1 MDHIPGDTPND
12 IWAEVWEW
20 WSGLANYEQRPAPPG
35 EMKLGRIGELLGLLG
50 NPHLGPKV
58 IHITGTKGK
67 GSTAAMVESV
77 LRRAGKRTALFT
89 SPHLSDVTERF
100 QISGIPVTRLALAI
114 AVGKVRRALD
124 SQPLLFENHGP
135 PTFFEVATAAAF
147 LLFAQAGAEWVV
159 LEVGL
164 GGRLDSTNIC
174 APSACVI
181 TTIGLDHTKILG
193 GTIDLIAEEKAG
205 IIKPGVP
212 VISGVADPIAAKI
225 VRDRALESG
234 SEIWELGKE
243 FDVSGNDSPWW
254 EDHAPTPLATVQTP
268 KGIHEKLPCPL
279 VGAHQRSNLACAVAV
294 LEILGPQIGW
304 TKSNLLEGLKAT
316 RWPGRIEIV
325 DRRPLVILDGA
336 HNPDSAQCL
345 AREIA
350 PLSLRKKVVLV
361 VGCSADK
368 DLASILGPIAPLA
381 DCLVLTRYT
390 IGTRAAP
397 INLLRQS
404 LPMGL
409 TAKPLEEPDPRKAIQ
424 LAREWAGPDGV
435 VVVTGSL
442 FLVGELRDSRV

>member
-1 MDHIPGDTPND
+1 MVHISGDSPTN
-12 IWAEVWEW
+12 IWAKIWEW
-20 WSGLANYEQRPAPPG
+20 WSALANYEQRTAPPG

-50 NPHLGPKV
+50 NPHLGYKV

-77 LRRAGKRTALFT
+77 LRRTGKQTALFT

-100 QISGIPVTRLALAI
+100 QISGVPVTQLALASAVWKVRLALE
-114 AVGKVRRALD
+114 
-124 SQPLLFENHGP
+124 SQPMLFEKHGP

-147 LLFAQAGAEWVV
+147 LLFAQAQAEWVV

-174 APSACVI
+174 VPSACVI

-193 GTIDLIAEEKAG
+193 ETIDLIAREKAG

-225 VRDRALESG
+225 VRETARECG
-234 SEIWELGKE
+234 SLIWELGKD
-243 FDVSGNDSPWW
+243 FDVFGNDTPWW
-254 EDHAPTPLATVQTP
+254 EDQAPPQLATVQTP

-294 LEILGPQIGW
+294 LEMLRPQIGW
-304 TKSNLLEGLKAT
+304 TENQLVEGLGAT
-316 RWPGRIEIV
+316 LWPGRIEIV
-325 DRRPLVILDGA
+325 ERHPMVILDGA
-336 HNPDSAQCL
+336 HNPDSAQSL
-345 AREIA
+345 ARELA
-350 PLSLRKKVVLV
+350 PLAFGKKIALV

-368 DLASILGPIAPLA
+368 DLASILGPLAPLA
-381 DCLVLTRYT
+381 DCLFLTRYT
-390 IGTRAAP
+390 MGTRAAP
-397 INLLRQS
+397 IDQLRQN
-404 LPMGL
+404 LPRAIR
-409 TAKPLEEPDPRKAIQ
+409 AKIIEEPDPRKAKQ
-424 LAREWAGPDGV
+424 RAREWVGVGGV

-442 FLVGELRDSRV
+442 FLVGELRDKRV